1 MAYAAARE
9 EGICVGKRAD
19 RVKRETHGFD
29 TVRFLLLFD
38 DSFGGQAEANEFD
51 DIFWA
56 LAAGCVA
63 F

>member
-1 MAYAAARE
+1 MAYAAAGK
-9 EGICVGKRAD
+9 EGICAGKRAD

-29 TVRFLLLFD
+29 TVRLLLFYD
-38 DSFGGQAEANEFD
+38 PFGGQAEADEFD
-51 DIFWA
+51 DIFGA